1 MYKLGPGAPA
11 ELAGGEDIK
20 FEEPAYSMGA
30 GAQGDF
36 DSPVLRLRYSSLST
50 PSSTIDYNM
59 PTGQRCPFSSASAAA
74 GLCLR
79 SALSRMVCMPRRVP
93 LFCVM
98 RWLSQTLCFVSK
110 TWHWQCLV
118 CYSPCQICSL

>member
-1 MYKLGPGAPA
+1 MPS
-11 ELAGGEDIK
+11 ELAGGQDIK

-59 PTGQRCPFSSASAAA
+59 QTGQRCFRPPSLPFPAVRAALA
-74 GLCLR
+74 GLVPQTMLAAR
-79 SALSRMVCMPRRVP
+79 LAGFHNALC
-93 LFCVM
+93 
-98 RWLSQTLCFVSK
+98 
-110 TWHWQCLV
+110 
-118 CYSPCQICSL
+118 

>member
-1 MYKLGPGAPA
+1 MNKLGPGAPA

-30 GAQGDF
+30 GSQGDF

-59 PTGQRCPFSSASAAA
+59 QTGQRCPPPLPASAAA
-74 GLCLR
+74 SLTLPCSCALQQRYWHLFRGNAGAAGFGRSSGSQHMVTRLCATAAKMLAR
-79 SALSRMVCMPRRVP
+79 
-93 LFCVM
+93 
-98 RWLSQTLCFVSK
+98 
-110 TWHWQCLV
+110 
-118 CYSPCQICSL
+118 